1 MKSLVE
7 KETPSKAQ
15 QRVDTK
21 VREATVWHQASPK
34 DKVDYFTCC
43 RAVQTRTGMHPL
55 PTYGQSVSLMR
66 TFLAEGHASVLNV
79 ADCRVTSD
87 QVPHRHWR
95 SSDKNTGSPTPHPTA
110 HAPSLPTP
118 SSISQREGLPTQAC
132 GHTRPDNQALSW
144 ASLPPALCTLEGHR
158 KTLVLARKQLWPSLW
173 RVSHSQVI

>member
-87 QVPHRHWR
+87 QVPT
-95 SSDKNTGSPTPHPTA
+95 DTGEAVTRTQE
-110 HAPSLPTP
+110 APPPILQPMP
-118 SSISQREGLPTQAC
+118 LLFP
-132 GHTRPDNQALSW
+132 
-144 ASLPPALCTLEGHR
+144 PPAPFPRGRDFPHRRVDTPAQTTRLCPGPPCPQPS
-158 KTLVLARKQLWPSLW
+158 ARW
-173 RVSHSQVI
+173 RDTGRL

>member
-87 QVPHRHWR
+87 QVPTDTGEAVTRTQEAPPPICQIKISRAGTRGSVFITCSQMIIMQTGLQKSVNSHPGA
-95 SSDKNTGSPTPHPTA
+95 SDF
-110 HAPSLPTP
+110 
-118 SSISQREGLPTQAC
+118 
-132 GHTRPDNQALSW
+132 
-144 ASLPPALCTLEGHR
+144 
-158 KTLVLARKQLWPSLW
+158 
-173 RVSHSQVI
+173 